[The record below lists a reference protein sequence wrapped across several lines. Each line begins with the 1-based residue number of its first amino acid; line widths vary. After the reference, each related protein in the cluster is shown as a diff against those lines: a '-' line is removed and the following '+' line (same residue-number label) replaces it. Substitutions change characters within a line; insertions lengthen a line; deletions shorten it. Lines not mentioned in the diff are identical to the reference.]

1 LFKKGSKRW
10 GTLALSGAL
19 VTALSLPAGAA
30 SAASNA
36 DVSVHTFKYTINS
49 SDLNGLLNG
58 IDLDS
63 LLDQIKQGLSQGNVT
78 KPTAP
83 SAPSADNGNS
93 GSNAGSGNASGGSN
107 GSAGSGAGNAGSG
120 SAGSG
125 NAGSGSNGGSAGSGT
140 TKPGTTNPGTTNPGS
155 GSTVQTSQY
164 AAEVAK
170 LVNAERAK
178 AGLGA
183 LAMDSKLS
191 EVALA
196 KAKDMYNKNYFSH
209 TSPTYGS
216 PFDMMKQFGV
226 SFNYAGENIAKG
238 QRTPAEV
245 MNAWMNS
252 SGHKAN
258 ILGQNFT
265 KIGVA
270 YYNGVWVQMF
280 IG

>member
-1 LFKKGSKRW
+1 M
-10 GTLALSGAL
+10 
-19 VTALSLPAGAA
+19 
-30 SAASNA
+30 
-36 DVSVHTFKYTINS
+36 SVHTFKYTINS

-63 LLDQIKQGLSQGNVT
+63 LLDQIKQGLSQGTVT

-125 NAGSGSNGGSAGSGT
+125 NAGSGSNGS
-140 TKPGTTNPGTTNPGS
+140 GTTNPGTTNPGS